1 MLSYFYYI
9 FARIKMF
16 GLDEKVHFFILK
28 TRTFIKD
35 RMYEIM
41 LFDYNNFFAIYYNI
55 FIFILIIKKILF
67 MIAIII
73 IIIFAR
79 KKFK

>member
-1 MLSYFYYI
+1 
-9 FARIKMF
+9 MF

-55 FIFILIIKKILF
+55 FIFFLIILIIFI

-73 IIIFAR
+73 IIILHAKNLNKISFLF
-79 KKFK
+79 KKK